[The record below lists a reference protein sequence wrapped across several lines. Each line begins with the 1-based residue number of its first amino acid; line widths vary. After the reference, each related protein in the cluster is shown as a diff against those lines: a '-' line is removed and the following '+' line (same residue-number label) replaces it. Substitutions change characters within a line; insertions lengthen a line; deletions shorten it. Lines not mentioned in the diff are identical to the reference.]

1 MNDIC
6 MDSLML
12 FVIHPLQV
20 FISNPFTLMSLYK
33 CYSLLD
39 C

>member
-6 MDSLML
+6 IDSLML
-12 FVIHPLQV
+12 FVIHPLQA
-20 FISNPFTLMSLYK
+20 FISNPFTLMSLCKYH
-33 CYSLLD
+33 SLLD